1 MVGIIKRAAGAFTF
15 GRRLNKARKEVED
28 VIALTQKLLD
38 KYEDV
43 DEDARRLKIELSE
56 AVASLKAVM
65 KF

>member
-1 MVGIIKRAAGAFTF
+1 MFGIIKRAAGAFTF
-15 GRRLNKARKEVED
+15 GRRLKKARKEVED
-28 VIALTQKLLD
+28 VITITQKLLD

-43 DEDARRLKIELSE
+43 DEDARQLKLELSE

>member
-1 MVGIIKRAAGAFTF
+1 MKHIVH
-15 GRRLNKARKEVED
+15 LM
-28 VIALTQKLLD
+28 D